1 MAPPLRA
8 APRRSTTTGG
18 SALFSSSTSSKES
31 IREAFNL
38 RQFAVSHEPDIAFLL
53 QFRPP
58 SSSSSQTEHT
68 TGFLMFVRTSDAI
81 SFLLVRPN
89 HQILLRPEPSAMDV
103 PVVVSLDL
111 DLQIISWLD
120 SVYAEPYQN
129 QQEQRSSADPPP
141 VGPRP
146 VFSSGAA
153 NARAARSSR
162 RRHRSDPAQD
172 SADPPPVGP
181 RPVFSSGAANARAAR
196 SSRRRHRSDPAQDS
210 AAFASSRIGSRSGDV
225 RYDKSSGCF
234 SASFNRYEDMFD
246 EDDASK
252 VTLPAWP
259 GQGYGRH

>member
-103 PVVVSLDL
+103 SRGWIQFMQSRTKINKSSAAQLIRHQLGLGPSFLPAQPTPARPEVPVVDT
-111 DLQIISWLD
+111 DQI
-120 SVYAEPYQN
+120 
-129 QQEQRSSADPPP
+129 R
-141 VGPRP
+141 PRT
-146 VFSSGAA
+146 VQ
-153 NARAARSSR
+153 
-162 RRHRSDPAQD
+162 HLL
-172 SADPPPVGP
+172 
-181 RPVFSSGAANARAAR
+181 
-196 SSRRRHRSDPAQDS
+196 
-210 AAFASSRIGSRSGDV
+210 
-225 RYDKSSGCF
+225 
-234 SASFNRYEDMFD
+234 
-246 EDDASK
+246 
-252 VTLPAWP
+252 LP
-259 GQGYGRH
+259 G